1 MGKGK
6 ITQNLCEN
14 YLVMHWQKVEL
25 FLWADGRL
33 RRPFD
38 CQARDWHRSCRD
50 SDLKA
55 LSEPPSRSLPNGQVW
70 SWSIVCT
77 GVGKL
82 VDINAPQSLTLA
94 FRSRAILKKPQFKH
108 FVVDQYLDMAHTLW
122 RRVRPDLGSGSWRL
136 TQRRLWRWSRHF
148 SSQTFPAEGQGRCHH
163 AQLGSTQ
170 WSDSSPGERKKMVS
184 KIVDIS
190 W

>member
-1 MGKGK
+1 MSSHAGLTKPSALTWGIWATEGVIGQDGSDWVTHQTDLTTETHPVLRLQK
-6 ITQNLCEN
+6 LVVNLVGRPYHCVQAVDVIWQRKKKTCDHIKNSLQDEWEGRRFWITQNLCEN
-14 YLVMHWQKVEL
+14 YLVMHWQKVEW

-82 VDINAPQSLTLA
+82 
-94 FRSRAILKKPQFKH
+94 
-108 FVVDQYLDMAHTLW
+108 
-122 RRVRPDLGSGSWRL
+122 
-136 TQRRLWRWSRHF
+136 
-148 SSQTFPAEGQGRCHH
+148 
-163 AQLGSTQ
+163 
-170 WSDSSPGERKKMVS
+170 
-184 KIVDIS
+184 
-190 W
+190 

>member
-1 MGKGK
+1 MTIYYLLLLVQPRWTHWAFCLDLRYMGDRGRHRPGWIRLSHPPNWLDHRNPSRPQTAETRCKPCWQTLSLCSGCWCNLTK
-6 ITQNLCEN
+6 KKKTSDHIKNSLQDEWERRRFWITRNFCEN
-14 YLVMHWQKVEL
+14 YLVMHWQKVEW

-82 VDINAPQSLTLA
+82 
-94 FRSRAILKKPQFKH
+94 
-108 FVVDQYLDMAHTLW
+108 
-122 RRVRPDLGSGSWRL
+122 
-136 TQRRLWRWSRHF
+136 
-148 SSQTFPAEGQGRCHH
+148 
-163 AQLGSTQ
+163 
-170 WSDSSPGERKKMVS
+170 
-184 KIVDIS
+184 
-190 W
+190 